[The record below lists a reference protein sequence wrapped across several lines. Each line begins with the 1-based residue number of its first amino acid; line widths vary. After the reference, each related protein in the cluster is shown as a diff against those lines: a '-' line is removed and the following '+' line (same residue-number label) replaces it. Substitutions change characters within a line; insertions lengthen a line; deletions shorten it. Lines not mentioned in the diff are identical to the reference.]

1 MSRNVSE
8 DGRLKVGDIVSH
20 FKRDAYIEDAVKL
33 LLGEPQ
39 NNLYLYEILAF
50 AKHTETKEELVV
62 YKALYSNQDMGVD
75 FGVYCRPYDMFMSE
89 VDREKY
95 PDVKQKYRFE
105 IWNGDTE

>member
-1 MSRNVSE
+1 MSRNVSK

-20 FKRDAYIEDAVKL
+20 FKRDGYLEESAV
-33 LLGEPQ
+33 LGETAQ
-39 NNLYLYEILAF
+39 KNIYLYEILAF

-105 IWNGDTE
+105 IWNGDTK